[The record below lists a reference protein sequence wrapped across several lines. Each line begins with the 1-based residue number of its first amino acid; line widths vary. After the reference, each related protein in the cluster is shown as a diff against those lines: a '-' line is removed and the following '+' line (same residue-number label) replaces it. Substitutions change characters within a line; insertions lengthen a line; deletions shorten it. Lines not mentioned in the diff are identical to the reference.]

1 MKLKKLKRFNKKKIE
16 DRTFIKE
23 NKKNRIT
30 PSLFI

>member
-23 NKKNRIT
+23 NKKIE
-30 PSLFI
+30 